1 MVMTLYIFLTII
13 KPGALYEEVIMNK
26 EKAVKE
32 LVETL
37 KVRAEKRLKN
47 GGLRE
52 KKSNSDF
59 VEEVEVE
66 EGQEKRALES
76 PNKEEETDFDE
87 DHNTCKKENDEEDE
101 YQKKIKR

>member
-1 MVMTLYIFLTII
+1 MLMDLQ
-13 KPGALYEEVIMNK
+13 EVIEKAEMTPADISEALIKNKRNK

-59 VEEVEVE
+59 V
-66 EGQEKRALES
+66 
-76 PNKEEETDFDE
+76 
-87 DHNTCKKENDEEDE
+87 
-101 YQKKIKR
+101 